1 VTEDPAKAAYDLGRA
16 QWPAARTLTLEAFRA
31 FVDDA
36 AVEPEALAARAG
48 DVYLAAAA
56 SAGDEDAV
64 RTFDASVLAELPRWL
79 ARLRLEPDV
88 VEEVRQLLRSKLL
101 VGPPPK
107 LSQYRASG
115 PLAAWVRVSAV
126 RTALDLCEAA
136 DAATP
141 RGDAG
146 ADPLVRALD
155 PEQQLIRQKY
165 GALFERALKDAMAQ
179 LSKRDRNL
187 LRFHYLSH
195 MSFDAIA
202 RTYHVHRATVVRWL
216 AAIRDD
222 LDATVRTRLWQEL
235 GISPTELRSLWHAV
249 GSDVDVS
256 LSRLL
261 VAE

>member
-1 VTEDPAKAAYDLGRA
+1 VTEDPAKVAYDLGRA
-16 QWPAARTLTLEAFRA
+16 QWPAVRTLTLEAFRA
-31 FVDDA
+31 FVGDA

-48 DVYLAAAA
+48 DLYLAAAA

-64 RTFDASVLAELPRWL
+64 KTFDGTILSELPRWL
-79 ARLRLEPDV
+79 ARLHLAPDV
-88 VEEVRQLLRSKLL
+88 VEEVRQLLRTKLL

-107 LSQYRASG
+107 LAQYRASG

-126 RTALDLCEAA
+126 RTALDFCESI
-136 DAATP
+136 DAASP
-141 RGDAG
+141 RGDA
-146 ADPLVRALD
+146 APDPLVKALD

-165 GALFERALKDAMAQ
+165 GALFERALKDAVAQ

-195 MSFDAIA
+195 MTFDAIA

-222 LDATVRTRLWQEL
+222 LDATVRIRLWQEL

-249 GSDVDVS
+249 GSNVEVS